1 MLAPAETDRT
11 PLTVAIGFMAM
22 CVGMFM
28 AILDVQ
34 VVATALPTIQGALKV
49 APSAMSWLQTAY
61 LTAEVIAIP
70 LTGILTRALTMRW
83 LFVIAVSL
91 FSVASIGCAASGSF
105 ATLVGWRIVQGLA
118 GGTLIPAVFAAVF
131 VLFPARH
138 QGLATTLAGVL
149 AVLAPTV
156 GPAVGGWITQTFSWH
171 WLFLINV
178 PSGVAAAICA
188 GLALPRTPLRLTALR
203 RLDTGAIALLALG
216 LATLEIGL
224 KRAPQSGW
232 GAGEV
237 LGLLAASALALTW
250 LVIRALTQPHPLVD
264 FALLRDRAFAIGC
277 LLSFV
282 LGIGLFGTIYLMPVF
297 LAMVRGHDPLA
308 IGQTMLVTG
317 VAQLVTAPLAVALE
331 RRIDGRLLTAFGFG
345 LFAVGL
351 WLSAGQDGGTDYDE
365 MVWPQVV
372 RGAAIMLCL
381 LPPTRLALGHIPL
394 ARVPDASGLF
404 NLMRNLG
411 GAVGLALIDS
421 VIYGRAPVIAD
432 GIRQS
437 LLAGD
442 AATAVRIGIPLQRFL
457 DRGATPIDAGTQ
469 AVLAHLIERAALIGA
484 INEAW
489 MLIAVL
495 TLAAVASLLFVG
507 RPAPPAL
514 RDPGEVWPAPG

>member
-1 MLAPAETDRT
+1 M
-11 PLTVAIGFMAM
+11 TVAIGFVAM

-34 VVATALPTIQGALKV
+34 VVATALPTIQGALQV

-61 LTAEVIAIP
+61 LIAEVIAIP
-70 LTGILTRALTMRW
+70 LTGLLTRALTMRW
-83 LFVIAVSL
+83 LFVLAVSL
-91 FSVASIGCAASGSF
+91 FSLASVGCAGSHSF
-105 ATLVGWRIVQGLA
+105 AALVGWRIVQGLA
-118 GGTLIPAVFAAVF
+118 GGSLIPAVFAAVF
-131 VLFPARH
+131 VLFPSRH

-156 GPAVGGWITQTFSWH
+156 GPIVGGWITQTFSWH

-178 PSGVAAAICA
+178 LPGAAAAICA
-188 GLALPRTPLRLTALR
+188 GLALPRMPLRLTALR
-203 RLDTGAIALLALG
+203 RLDVGALALLAVG

-224 KRAPQSGW
+224 KQAPQSGW
-232 GAGEV
+232 GSGEV
-237 LGLLAASALALTW
+237 LGLLSASAIALVW
-250 LVIRALTQPHPLVD
+250 LIVRALTRPHPLID
-264 FALLRDRAFAIGC
+264 IALLHDRAFAIGC
-277 LLSFV
+277 GLSFV
-282 LGIGLFGTIYLMPVF
+282 LGMGLFGTIYLMPVF
-297 LAMVRGHDPLA
+297 LALVRGHDPLA
-308 IGQTMLVTG
+308 IGETMLVTG
-317 VAQLVTAPLAVALE
+317 VAQLLTAPLAIALE
-331 RRIDGRLLTAFGFG
+331 RRIDGRLLTAFGFA

-351 WLSAGQDGGTDYDE
+351 WLSAGQDGGTDYDA
-365 MVWPQVV
+365 MVWPQIV

-381 LPPTRLALGHIPL
+381 LPPTRLALGSIPL

-421 VIYGRAPVIAD
+421 VIYGRSQVIAN

-442 AATAVRIGIPLQRFL
+442 ATTAVRIGIPLQRFL
-457 DRGATPIDAGTQ
+457 DRGTAPLDAETQ
-469 AVLAHLIERAALIGA
+469 AVLTHLVERAALVGA

-495 TLAAVASLLFVG
+495 TLMAVAAVPFVG
-507 RPAPPAL
+507 RPAPLAL
-514 RDPGEVWPAPG
+514 PDPREVWPAPG